1 MTAGKRRTAREMAV
15 QMLYQSDLGG
25 SPLPNIFNTFDL
37 AEYLARPPAA
47 ATAAG
52 KRKGAAARSAAVS
65 VEEEGGGAGLAQAEH
80 GRNAGTGAGGG
91 RNGGN
96 GADLAHPAHSAGAG
110 HGAGAASGGT
120 AEGGEGG
127 EDGAAATIAPH
138 PPGAPGAAAG
148 HRADQ
153 ARQRQRPAGR
163 AGTGGSAGR
172 VEEAFQYAQRLVRGT
187 VDHREEIDAM
197 IRGQA
202 DNWRLERMPAVDRNI
217 LRLAIYEMLYERE
230 TPKLVVVDEAIE
242 LAKKFGSEQSGR
254 FVNGLLDGL
263 LKQHTFPGTLT

>member
-37 AEYLARPPAA
+37 AEYLARPAVSPSAGKTARRLADGGAA
-47 ATAAG
+47 NAAG
-52 KRKGAAARSAAVS
+52 TNGGDRGAEREDAHGENAEDGDLESAA
-65 VEEEGGGAGLAQAEH
+65 
-80 GRNAGTGAGGG
+80 
-91 RNGGN
+91 
-96 GADLAHPAHSAGAG
+96 
-110 HGAGAASGGT
+110 
-120 AEGGEGG
+120 
-127 EDGAAATIAPH
+127 
-138 PPGAPGAAAG
+138 AAAG
-148 HRADQ
+148 PPHRIGARPLRDRAET
-153 ARQRQRPAGR
+153 ARQRR
-163 AGTGGSAGR
+163 R
-172 VEEAFQYAQRLVRGT
+172 VEDAFEYAQTLVRGT
-187 VDHREEIDAM
+187 VDHREEIDSM

-217 LRLAIYEMLYERE
+217 LRLAIYEMLYERD